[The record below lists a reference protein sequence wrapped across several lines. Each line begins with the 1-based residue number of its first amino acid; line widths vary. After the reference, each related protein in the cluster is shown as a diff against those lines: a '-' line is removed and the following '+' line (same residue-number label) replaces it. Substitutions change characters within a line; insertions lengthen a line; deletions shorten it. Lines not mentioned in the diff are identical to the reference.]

1 MELSRRRL
9 ILGAWLLGYVTLL
22 STIIITMVYERAS
35 VLSGYSTQPEL
46 TAWQNWREDEKQRQT
61 DPGPVIRKVPT
72 SEEPP
77 ALVLMRDYFKVSLF
91 GATFFTSLLYWIM
104 AWFVTGAMGA
114 PAK

>member
-1 MELSRRRL
+1 M
-9 ILGAWLLGYVTLL
+9 ILGAWLLGYVALL
-22 STIIITMVYERAS
+22 VTIVFTMFRERAS
-35 VLSGYSTQPEL
+35 VLSEYSTQPEL

-61 DPGPVIRKVPT
+61 TPGPVIRKVPK

-104 AWFVTGAMGA
+104 AWFVTGAFS
-114 PAK
+114 PSTK